1 MSVYEDRTQTLG
13 ETPGEAAEHEALE
26 AEAIERR
33 EAAVARP
40 HPIAAARD
48 RFGGI
53 DLPASLVGMLTAIAV
68 LVLLGG
74 IVGAAIG
81 AIGYQT
87 GLSGDNVEDIS
98 LASLIGGLVVLA
110 IAYLVGGWTAG
121 RIARYDGARNGLM
134 TAVWTIVL
142 AGALSAL
149 AAWFGSEYDVFA
161 NVQLPQWFDRDA
173 LTNTALPSG
182 SQQSRRCSSRACSAG
197 CGGRATTGSRT
208 RRSSTRR
215 SCKKSRSKQ
224 AFTWGRPQPPPRQLF
239 RS

>member
-1 MSVYEDRTQTLG
+1 MSVYGNRTETLDA
-13 ETPGEAAEHEALE
+13 TPSEAAEHEALD

-33 EAAVARP
+33 EATPPP

-53 DLPASLVGMLTAIAV
+53 DLPASLVGMLTAIAT
-68 LVLLGG
+68 LILLGG

-87 GLSGDNVEDIS
+87 GLSGSNVEDIS
-98 LASLIGGLVVLA
+98 LESLIGGLVVLA
-110 IAYLVGGWTAG
+110 IAYLIGGWTAG

-149 AAWFGSEYDVFA
+149 AAWFGNEYDVFA

-173 LTNTALPSG
+173 LTTSALVSG
-182 SQQSRRCSSRACSAG
+182 LAAVATMLVAG
-197 CGGRATTGSRT
+197 LIGGL
-208 RRSSTRR
+208 
-215 SCKKSRSKQ
+215 
-224 AFTWGRPQPPPRQLF
+224 WGTHYHRLADQTLLDAQELHEVEV
-239 RS
+239 

>member
-1 MSVYEDRTQTLG
+1 MSVDERRPATLG
-13 ETPGEAAEHEALE
+13 ETGSEAAEREARE

-33 EAAVARP
+33 EIARP
-40 HPIAAARD
+40 VHPIAAARD

-68 LVLLGG
+68 LILLGG

-87 GLSGDNVEDIS
+87 GVSGDNVEEIS
-98 LASLIGGLVVLA
+98 IASLIGGLVVLA
-110 IAYLVGGWTAG
+110 IAYLIGGWTAG

-134 TAVWTIVL
+134 TGVWTIVL

-161 NVQLPQWFDRDA
+161 NVELPQWFDRDA
-173 LTNTALPSG
+173 LTSTALASG
-182 SQQSRRCSSRACSAG
+182 LAAIAMMLIAG
-197 CGGRATTGSRT
+197 LLGGLWGT
-208 RRSSTRR
+208 RYHRLADQTLLDA
-215 SCKKSRSKQ
+215 Q
-224 AFTWGRPQPPPRQLF
+224 ELHNVEV
-239 RS
+239 

>member
-1 MSVYEDRTQTLG
+1 MSVDEKRPATLG
-13 ETPGEAAEHEALE
+13 ETDGEAAEREARE
-26 AEAIERR
+26 VEAIERR
-33 EAAVARP
+33 ETARP
-40 HPIAAARD
+40 VHPIAAARD

-68 LVLLGG
+68 LILLGG

-98 LASLIGGLVVLA
+98 LASLIGGLVVIA

-134 TAVWTIVL
+134 TGVWTIVL

-173 LTNTALPSG
+173 LTSAALASG
-182 SQQSRRCSSRACSAG
+182 LGAVATMLIAG
-197 CGGRATTGSRT
+197 LLGGL
-208 RRSSTRR
+208 
-215 SCKKSRSKQ
+215 
-224 AFTWGRPQPPPRQLF
+224 WGARYHRLADQTLLDAQELHDVEV
-239 RS
+239 

>member
-1 MSVYEDRTQTLG
+1 MSVYGDRPATAG
-13 ETPGEAAEHEALE
+13 ETPTEAAEREARE
-26 AEAIERR
+26 AEAIEQQ
-33 EAAVARP
+33 EAAAPV

-53 DLPASLVGMLTAIAV
+53 DLPAGLVGMLTAIAV

-87 GLSGDNVEDIS
+87 GLSGNNVEDIS

-173 LTNTALPSG
+173 LTTTALASG
-182 SQQSRRCSSRACSAG
+182 LAAVATMLVAALL
-197 CGGRATTGSRT
+197 GGLWGT
-208 RRSSTRR
+208 RYHRLADQTILDA
-215 SCKKSRSKQ
+215 Q
-224 AFTWGRPQPPPRQLF
+224 ELHEVEV
-239 RS
+239 

>member
-1 MSVYEDRTQTLG
+1 MSVYEKRP
-13 ETPGEAAEHEALE
+13 ETRDGTNSEAVEREARE
-26 AEAIERR
+26 AEAVERR
-33 EAAVARP
+33 ETARP
-40 HPIAAARD
+40 LHPIAAARD

-53 DLPASLVGMLTAIAV
+53 DLPAGLVGMLTAIAV

-87 GLSGDNVEDIS
+87 GLSGDNVDDIS

-173 LTNTALPSG
+173 LTSTALASG
-182 SQQSRRCSSRACSAG
+182 LAAVATMLVAG
-197 CGGRATTGSRT
+197 VLGGLWGT
-208 RRSSTRR
+208 RYHRLADQTILDA
-215 SCKKSRSKQ
+215 Q
-224 AFTWGRPQPPPRQLF
+224 ELQEVEV
-239 RS
+239 

>member
-1 MSVYEDRTQTLG
+1 MSVYGDRPATAG
-13 ETPGEAAEHEALE
+13 ETPTEAAEREARE
-26 AEAIERR
+26 AEAIERQ
-33 EAAVARP
+33 EAAAPV

-53 DLPASLVGMLTAIAV
+53 DLPAGLVGMLTAIAV

-87 GLSGDNVEDIS
+87 GLSGNNVEDIS

-173 LTNTALPSG
+173 LTTTALASG
-182 SQQSRRCSSRACSAG
+182 LAAVATMLVAALL
-197 CGGRATTGSRT
+197 GGLWGT
-208 RRSSTRR
+208 RYHRLADQTILDA
-215 SCKKSRSKQ
+215 Q
-224 AFTWGRPQPPPRQLF
+224 ELHEVEV
-239 RS
+239 

>member
-1 MSVYEDRTQTLG
+1 MSVYEKRP
-13 ETPGEAAEHEALE
+13 ETRDGTNSEAVEREARE
-26 AEAIERR
+26 AEAVERR
-33 EAAVARP
+33 ETARP
-40 HPIAAARD
+40 LHPIAAARD

-53 DLPASLVGMLTAIAV
+53 DLPAGLVGMLTAIAV

-87 GLSGDNVEDIS
+87 GLSGDNVDDIS

-173 LTNTALPSG
+173 LTSTALASG
-182 SQQSRRCSSRACSAG
+182 IAAVATMLVAG
-197 CGGRATTGSRT
+197 LLGGLWGT
-208 RRSSTRR
+208 RYHRLADQTLLDA
-215 SCKKSRSKQ
+215 Q
-224 AFTWGRPQPPPRQLF
+224 ELHEVEV
-239 RS
+239 

>member
-1 MSVYEDRTQTLG
+1 MSVDERRPGTLG
-13 ETPGEAAEHEALE
+13 ETDSEAAEREARE

-33 EAAVARP
+33 ETARP
-40 HPIAAARD
+40 VHPIAAARD

-68 LVLLGG
+68 LILLGG

-87 GLSGDNVEDIS
+87 GLSGNDVEEIS
-98 LASLIGGLVVLA
+98 TASLIGGLVVLA
-110 IAYLVGGWTAG
+110 IAYLIGGWTAG

-161 NVQLPQWFDRDA
+161 NVELPQWFDRDA
-173 LTNTALPSG
+173 LTSTALASG
-182 SQQSRRCSSRACSAG
+182 LAAIATMLIAG
-197 CGGRATTGSRT
+197 LLGGLWGT
-208 RRSSTRR
+208 RYHRLADQTLLDAQELHSVEV
-215 SCKKSRSKQ
+215 
-224 AFTWGRPQPPPRQLF
+224 
-239 RS
+239 

>member
-1 MSVYEDRTQTLG
+1 MSVYGDRTQTLG

-26 AEAIERR
+26 AEAVEQR
-33 EAAVARP
+33 EAAVAP
-40 HPIAAARD
+40 THPIAAARD

-87 GLSGDNVEDIS
+87 GLSGANVEDIS

-149 AAWFGSEYDVFA
+149 AAFGSEYDVFA

-173 LTNTALPSG
+173 LTNTALISG
-182 SQQSRRCSSRACSAG
+182 LAAVATMLVAG
-197 CGGRATTGSRT
+197 LLGGLWGT
-208 RRSSTRR
+208 RYHRLADQTILDA
-215 SCKKSRSKQ
+215 Q
-224 AFTWGRPQPPPRQLF
+224 ELHEVEV
-239 RS
+239 

>member
-1 MSVYEDRTQTLG
+1 MSVYEKRPETLD
-13 ETPGEAAEHEALE
+13 ETPGEAAEHEARE

-33 EAAVARP
+33 ETARP
-40 HPIAAARD
+40 LHPIAAARD

-53 DLPASLVGMLTAIAV
+53 DLPASLVGMLTAIAM
-68 LVLLGG
+68 LILLGG

-87 GLSGDNVEDIS
+87 GLRGDNVADIS

-134 TAVWTIVL
+134 TGVWTIVL

-149 AAWFGSEYDVFA
+149 AAWFGSAYDVFA
-161 NVQLPQWFDRDA
+161 NVELPQWFDRDA
-173 LTNTALPSG
+173 LTTSALVSG
-182 SQQSRRCSSRACSAG
+182 LVAVATMLIAG
-197 CGGRATTGSRT
+197 LIGGLWGT
-208 RRSSTRR
+208 RYHRLADQTLLDA
-215 SCKKSRSKQ
+215 Q
-224 AFTWGRPQPPPRQLF
+224 ELNDVEV
-239 RS
+239 

>member
-1 MSVYEDRTQTLG
+1 MSVYDKRPETLDG
-13 ETPGEAAEHEALE
+13 TNSEAVEREARE

-33 EAAVARP
+33 ETARPP

-68 LVLLGG
+68 LILLGG

-87 GLSGDNVEDIS
+87 GLSGDNVADIS
-98 LASLIGGLVVLA
+98 TESLIGGLVVLA
-110 IAYLVGGWTAG
+110 TAYLVGGWTAG

-161 NVQLPQWFDRDA
+161 NVELPQWFDRDA
-173 LTNTALPSG
+173 LTTAALVSG
-182 SQQSRRCSSRACSAG
+182 VAAVATMLLAG
-197 CGGRATTGSRT
+197 LLGGLWGT
-208 RRSSTRR
+208 RYHRLADQTLLDA
-215 SCKKSRSKQ
+215 Q
-224 AFTWGRPQPPPRQLF
+224 ELNDVEV
-239 RS
+239 

>member
-1 MSVYEDRTQTLG
+1 MSVYEERTQTVG

-33 EAAVARP
+33 EAAAPRP

-53 DLPASLVGMLTAIAV
+53 DLPAGLVGMLTAIAV

-87 GLSGDNVEDIS
+87 GLSGDNVADIS
-98 LASLIGGLVVLA
+98 TESLIGGLVVLA

-173 LTNTALPSG
+173 LTSTALASG
-182 SQQSRRCSSRACSAG
+182 LAAVATMLVAALL
-197 CGGRATTGSRT
+197 GGLWGT
-208 RRSSTRR
+208 RYHRLADQTILDA
-215 SCKKSRSKQ
+215 Q
-224 AFTWGRPQPPPRQLF
+224 ELQEVEV
-239 RS
+239 

>member
-1 MSVYEDRTQTLG
+1 MSVYEKRP
-13 ETPGEAAEHEALE
+13 ETRDGTNSEAVEREARE
-26 AEAIERR
+26 AEAVERR
-33 EAAVARP
+33 ETARP
-40 HPIAAARD
+40 LHPIAAARD

-53 DLPASLVGMLTAIAV
+53 DLPAGLVGMLTAIAV

-87 GLSGDNVEDIS
+87 GLSGDNVDDIS

-173 LTNTALPSG
+173 LTSTALASG
-182 SQQSRRCSSRACSAG
+182 IAAVATMLVAG
-197 CGGRATTGSRT
+197 LLGGLWGT
-208 RRSSTRR
+208 RYHRLADQTLLDA
-215 SCKKSRSKQ
+215 Q
-224 AFTWGRPQPPPRQLF
+224 ELQEVEV
-239 RS
+239 